1 MVIVRISGGLG
12 NQMFQYAAGKACAVR
27 NQCELKVDLSA
38 YNRPPRGQE
47 AARKFELPVFLG
59 EVPMATTAEL
69 ATIRQYNENKAY
81 KAYNR
86 GRKLLGLQPAYTYCQ
101 ERVPMHF
108 DPAILTS
115 TGELLY
121 VDGDW
126 QNEKYFS
133 NIADELR
140 RDFTPNDLE
149 TNTRNAALAQQMAG
163 MASVSLHVRR
173 GDYLNNEVHKPAPLA
188 YYQAA
193 IERVATQVAQ
203 PHFYIFSDDIAWA
216 RANLHFGA
224 APSTFIDHNTGLDS
238 YKDLY
243 LMSKCQHHVVANS
256 SFSWWG
262 AWLNWS
268 KQKLVIAPAEWLTF
282 LNVTATDVVPES
294 WVILK

>member
-27 NQCELKVDLSA
+27 NQCELKLELSA
-38 YNRPPRGQE
+38 YDRPPRGQE

-59 EVPMATTAEL
+59 AVPVATAAEL
-69 ATIRQYNENKAY
+69 TTIQHYNENKAY

-86 GRKLLGLQPAYTYCQ
+86 SRKLLGLPPAYTYCQ

-115 TGELLY
+115 TGQLLY

-126 QNEKYFS
+126 QNEKYFRA
-133 NIADELR
+133 IADELR
-140 RDFTPNDLE
+140 RDYTPKDLAAD
-149 TNTRNAALAQQMAG
+149 TRNAILAQQMAS

-173 GDYLNNEVHKPAPLA
+173 GDYLNNAVHKPAPLT
-188 YYQAA
+188 YYQVA
-193 IERVATQVAQ
+193 IERVVTQVAQ
-203 PHFYIFSDDIAWA
+203 PHFYIFSDDVAWA
-216 RANLHFGA
+216 RANLRFGA
-224 APSTFIDHNTGLDS
+224 APSTFIDHNTGPDS

-243 LMSKCQHHVVANS
+243 LMSKCHHHIIANS

-262 AWLNWS
+262 AWLNPS
-268 KQKLVIAPAEWLTF
+268 PRKLVIAPAMWLAF
-282 LNVTATDVVPES
+282 LNVAAADVVPPT
-294 WVILK
+294 WVIL